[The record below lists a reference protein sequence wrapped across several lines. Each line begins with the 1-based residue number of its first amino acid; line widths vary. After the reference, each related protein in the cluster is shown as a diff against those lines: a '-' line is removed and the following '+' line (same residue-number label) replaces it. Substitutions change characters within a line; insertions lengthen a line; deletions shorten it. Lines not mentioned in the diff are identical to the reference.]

1 MVDIKLESQK
11 STAGGSGVRQI
22 DAVGRRWYTDL
33 FKASVVEQCARSGV
47 SVAKVALGHG
57 LNANLVRK
65 WINADRVERGI
76 DDASGLPVAL
86 IPVSVSDSLQQP
98 GRGDCVVM
106 PALELR
112 VGKVA
117 VSLLSGATAEQLRA
131 IVQALQ

>member
-1 MVDIKLESQK
+1 
-11 STAGGSGVRQI
+11 
-22 DAVGRRWYTDL
+22 
-33 FKASVVEQCARSGV
+33 
-47 SVAKVALGHG
+47 VALGHG

-65 WINADRVERGI
+65 WINADRFGRRN
-76 DDASGLPVAL
+76 DDASSLPVAL
-86 IPVSVSDSLQQP
+86 IPVSVSDSPQRP
-98 GRGDCVVM
+98 ARGDCIVM